1 MKKIF
6 YGICVN
12 FLLTFI
18 SYFYVSFLLNYQF
31 NLNVFIIIFIVRQL
45 VSFLSFNDYNLSWS
59 KASILSGFIKYF
71 SNTVSLLIYFS
82 IFRFWDIDVPLN
94 LLLFEYSTFL
104 ILITVIIFTYKHV
117 INYSIIY
124 NKENVI
130 IYGAGKAGINIQ
142 NELNNSKILFFIDD
156 NEKLHY
162 RSVDGIKIVSSDFIL
177 NKKDLELKDINLI
190 IALPSTSNFNKVN
203 IYNKFKNRV
212 KEIKVLPPVD
222 KILQNKPISKQLKK
236 ISILEL
242 LARNP
247 KDLDL
252 KKISNFIKNKIVLIT
267 GSSGTIGNEL
277 LNIACKNKAKLIICI
292 DHNEFGQYKIL
303 ERSLKNVKVYVSSVL
318 NYDFVNKIFKK
329 YKPDIVLHAAA
340 YKHVHLSEYSINS
353 TLKNNIIGTKN
364 IVDISIKNKT
374 KKFVLISTD
383 KAVNPTNIMGA
394 SKSICELYC
403 QNVESLST
411 EIISVRFG
419 NVLGSSGSVI
429 PKFQKQI
436 DNDEDLTVTHKNI
449 TRYFMLVSE
458 ACSLVYQAAS
468 IGKNGEILILNM
480 GQPVKISQ
488 LAQKMIN
495 LSGKDYL
502 KVKYIGLRK
511 GEKLFEELLFS
522 EDDKKTEYDS
532 ITIAKKR
539 KINFQKL
546 VNQIK
551 ILTEEDSNH
560 IKIIKEILPHFNH
573 MRDN

>member
-1 MKKIF
+1 MKKNF

-18 SYFYVSFLLNYQF
+18 SYFYVSFLLDDQF
-31 NLNVFIIIFIVRQL
+31 NLYVFTIIFVVRQI

-82 IFRFWDIDVPLN
+82 IFRFWEIEVPLN
-94 LLLFEYSTFL
+94 ILLFEYSTFL

-117 INYSIIY
+117 INYTLIY
-124 NKENVI
+124 DKENVI

-142 NELNNSKILFFIDD
+142 NELNNSKILYFIDD
-156 NEKLHY
+156 NKKLHY
-162 RSVDGIKIVSSDFIL
+162 RSIDGIKIVSSDFIL
-177 NKKDLELKDINLI
+177 KNKELNLKKINLI
-190 IALPSTSNFNKVN
+190 IALPSTSNFNKVK
-203 IYNKFKNRV
+203 IYNKYKNRV
-212 KEIKVLPPVD
+212 KEIKVLPPVND
-222 KILQNKPISKQLKK
+222 ILQNKPISKQLKK

-247 KDLDL
+247 KDLDI
-252 KKISNFIKNKIVLIT
+252 KKISNFIKDKIVLIT

-277 LNIACKNKAKLIICI
+277 LNIAYSNKAKLIIGI
-292 DHNEFGQYKIL
+292 DHNEYGQYQIL
-303 ERSLKNVKVYVSSVL
+303 EKSLKNVKIYVSSVL
-318 NYDFVNKIFKK
+318 NYDFIDGIYKK
-329 YKPDIVLHAAA
+329 YKPDIVIHAAA
-340 YKHVHLSEYSINS
+340 YKHVHLSEDSTTS

-364 IVDISIKNKT
+364 VVDLSIKYKV

-403 QNVESLST
+403 QNVDPVST
-411 EIISVRFG
+411 KIISVRFG

-458 ACSLVYQAAS
+458 ACNLVYQAAS
-468 IGKNGEILILNM
+468 IGNNGEILILNM
-480 GQPVKISQ
+480 GQPVKISE
-488 LAQKMIN
+488 LAKKMIN

-502 KVKYIGLRK
+502 KVKYTGLRK
-511 GEKLFEELLFS
+511 GEKLYEELLFS

-539 KINFQKL
+539 KVDFQKIN
-546 VNQIK
+546 NQIK
-551 ILTEEDSNH
+551 ILIKEESNH
-560 IKIIKEILPHFNH
+560 IKIIKKILPDFNH

>member
-156 NEKLHY
+156 NENLHY

-364 IVDISIKNKT
+364 IVDISIK
-374 KKFVLISTD
+374 I
-383 KAVNPTNIMGA
+383 
-394 SKSICELYC
+394 
-403 QNVESLST
+403 
-411 EIISVRFG
+411 
-419 NVLGSSGSVI
+419 
-429 PKFQKQI
+429 KQ
-436 DNDEDLTVTHKNI
+436 
-449 TRYFMLVSE
+449 R
-458 ACSLVYQAAS
+458 
-468 IGKNGEILILNM
+468 
-480 GQPVKISQ
+480 
-488 LAQKMIN
+488 N
-495 LSGKDYL
+495 L
-502 KVKYIGLRK
+502 
-511 GEKLFEELLFS
+511 F
-522 EDDKKTEYDS
+522 
-532 ITIAKKR
+532 
-539 KINFQKL
+539 
-546 VNQIK
+546 
-551 ILTEEDSNH
+551 
-560 IKIIKEILPHFNH
+560 
-573 MRDN
+573 